1 MSGKRLQNLLKMLFG
16 LGVLAWIAWHLEL
29 SKLLALARRG
39 EPLHFALGVGF
50 MIVAMLGLQW
60 TRLHLLIKSYTP
72 NLATS
77 LKIFFVGA
85 LFNNFLPSNIGGDAV
100 RLMYLKNLRGEGWGT
115 PFTLLIM
122 YRLSSFVLLVVG
134 GLIYV
139 GFEHERLTAL
149 LRVHHLLVEL
159 RTTTWLLGAALMLA
173 LIAAGFAL
181 RRRLSARLQGRV
193 AESVRAVRAAF
204 ELLSRADAFSLLV
217 QTVLFHACRML
228 SFYFLVRYM
237 GQLVALWDLVFVIS
251 ATAVISVLPVTVAGL
266 GVMEASITGLLV
278 MYGVELSCAGAVAFV
293 NRAVLML
300 SAAIGGVIY
309 LRSSEQRGA
318 QPTAAAKT
326 SAPSVP

>member
-16 LGVLAWIAWHLEL
+16 LGVLAWIGWHLEL
-29 SKLLALARRG
+29 SKLLELARRG
-39 EPLHFALGVGF
+39 DPLHFALGVGF
-50 MIVAMLGLQW
+50 MIVAMIGLQW
-60 TRLHLLIKSYTP
+60 SRLHLLIKSYTP

-100 RLMYLKNLRGEGWGT
+100 RLMYLKNLRKEGWGT
-115 PFTLLIM
+115 PFTLLIL
-122 YRLSSFVLLVVG
+122 YRLSSFVLLVIG
-134 GLIYV
+134 GLVYV
-139 GFEHERLTAL
+139 GVEHQRLVAL
-149 LRVHHLLVEL
+149 LRAHHLFVEL
-159 RTTTWLLGAALMLA
+159 RATTWLLSACLILA

-181 RRRLSARLQGRV
+181 RRRLSARLQGRM

-204 ELLSRADAFSLLV
+204 ELLSRADAMSLLV

-237 GQLVALWDLVFVIS
+237 GQSVALWDLVLVIS

-278 MYGVELSCAGAVAFV
+278 MYGVELSSAGAVAFV

-300 SAAIGGVIY
+300 SAAIGGLIY
-309 LRSSEQRGA
+309 LRSAEQRGA
-318 QPTAAAKT
+318 PPAVSKS